1 MFLANDVVMVTGLYC
16 YPVKS
21 CAATPLDRAELGPR
35 GILHDR
41 EFMVV
46 GPDHRFLT
54 QRELPRLA
62 LIRPT
67 RTAESLVLGAPGF
80 SLLEHPV
87 TDGPRYDVVVWRDT
101 VAAVDQGDIVAEWF
115 SEFLQTP
122 VRLVRLA
129 CDVVRH
135 VDPVFAKRAT
145 DQVGFADGYPLL
157 LISEESLADL
167 NARLATPLPM
177 NSFRPNVV
185 VRGWGTPY
193 GEDTWAEVCID
204 TVRFDV
210 VKACARCVT
219 TTTDQATAE
228 RGIEPLATLAKY
240 RRVPRGVLFGQNL
253 LHAALG
259 MISVGDRLNV
269 LRSV

>member
-1 MFLANDVVMVTGLYC
+1 MFLANDVIVTGLYC

-21 CAATPLDRAELGPR
+21 CAGTPLDRAELGPR

-46 GPDHRFLT
+46 GRDYRFLT

-67 RTAESLVLGAPGF
+67 RTVESLLLDAPGF
-80 SLLEHPV
+80 SPLEQRV

-101 VAAVDQGDIVAEWF
+101 VAAVDQGDAVATWF
-115 SEFLQTP
+115 SEFLDTP

-129 CDVVRH
+129 SDVVRH

-167 NARLATPLPM
+167 NTRLESPLPM
-177 NSFRPNVV
+177 NRFRPNVV
-185 VRGWGTPY
+185 VRGWGSPY
-193 GEDTWAEVCID
+193 AVDAWAEVCIGS
-204 TVRFDV
+204 VRFDV

-228 RGIEPLATLAKY
+228 RGTEPLATLAKY

-259 MISVGDRLNV
+259 TLSVGDRLQV
-269 LRSV
+269 LRRV